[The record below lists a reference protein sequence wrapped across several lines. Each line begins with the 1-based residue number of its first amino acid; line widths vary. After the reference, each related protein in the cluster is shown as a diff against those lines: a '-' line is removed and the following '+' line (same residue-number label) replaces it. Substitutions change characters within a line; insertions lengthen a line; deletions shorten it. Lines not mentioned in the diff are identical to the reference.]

1 MGKLKHPGKF
11 IVLVVVL
18 SVALL
23 ASNTIA
29 LNTDTNDTAQEPEE
43 NAVDDVLGEEFAGDD
58 DGFVSVEVAD
68 KGALTMEE
76 VEEIVQYIIEKH
88 KDFLTHKD
96 FFIDRDF
103 SEEEIV
109 KYNLRLNIEN
119 WVRNFAEIH
128 INVMKEHNNHDVD
141 KDELIEFL
149 EFVIEETKK
158 LSGWSA

>member
-1 MGKLKHPGKF
+1 M
-11 IVLVVVL
+11 VVL
-18 SVALL
+18 SVASLT
-23 ASNTIA
+23 SNTIA
-29 LNTDTNDTAQEPEE
+29 FVDNDTDVMVQEAEE
-43 NAVDDVLGEEFAGDD
+43 NAIGDILG
-58 DGFVSVEVAD
+58 EVAD
-68 KGALTMEE
+68 KVALTAEE
-76 VEEIVQYIIEKH
+76 VEEIIQYIIEKH

-109 KYNLRLNIEN
+109 KYNLKLNIED
-119 WVRNFAEIH
+119 WVRQFAEGH
-128 INVMKEHNNHDVD
+128 INLLKEHNNHDVD

>member
-1 MGKLKHPGKF
+1 
-11 IVLVVVL
+11 VVVL
-18 SVALL
+18 SVASLT
-23 ASNTIA
+23 SNTIA
-29 LNTDTNDTAQEPEE
+29 FVDNDTDVMVQEAEE
-43 NAVDDVLGEEFAGDD
+43 NAIGDILG
-58 DGFVSVEVAD
+58 EVAD
-68 KGALTMEE
+68 KVALTAEE
-76 VEEIVQYIIEKH
+76 VEEIIQYIIEKH

-109 KYNLRLNIEN
+109 KYNLKLNIED
-119 WVRNFAEIH
+119 WVRQFAEGH
-128 INVMKEHNNHDVD
+128 INLLKEHNNHDVD